1 VPETVDALAMIGAMT
16 EAMTGVMTG
25 VMTEAMTGAVRVGA
39 TEQLD
44 Q

>member
-16 EAMTGVMTG
+16 EAMTG
-25 VMTEAMTGAVRVGA
+25 AVRVGA